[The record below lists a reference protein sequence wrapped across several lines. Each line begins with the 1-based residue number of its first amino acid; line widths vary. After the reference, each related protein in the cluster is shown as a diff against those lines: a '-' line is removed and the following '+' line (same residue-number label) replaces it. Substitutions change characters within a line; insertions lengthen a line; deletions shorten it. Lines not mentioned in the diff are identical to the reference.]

1 MTDKQRS
8 IETKLIHAGEPRP
21 RIHGAVVMPIFQS
34 STYDYDGEPNYH
46 DVRYIRLNNN
56 PNQLVLNEKIA
67 ALEGTE
73 DALVTSSGMA
83 AISTTL
89 LTVLS
94 AGDHLLALDCLYGG
108 THGFV
113 TKDLRQYDISHSFIG
128 GDDPESWEQWL
139 TPDTKAVYIE
149 TLTNPLLQLPD
160 IQAIAQFAKKHGLV
174 SIIDNTLATPVNF
187 RPADWGIDVV
197 IESCTK
203 YLNGHS
209 DLVAGA
215 VAGKR
220 DMIRRIKE
228 RLDHLGGSLD
238 PHACFLL
245 QRGLKTL
252 AVRVRYQ
259 NDSAL
264 KIARFLSQH
273 PGVERVN
280 YPGLECHRQH
290 ARAEEIFAG
299 FGGMISFE
307 VSGGAEAADRFLGS
321 SELAAVAVSMGGPET
336 LMVRPSQAVHSNLSL
351 EERAKSGISETLIR
365 LSVGLEATEDLIAD
379 FKQAL
384 STVPNVTTV

>member
-21 RIHGAVVMPIFQS
+21 RIQGAVVMPIFQS
-34 STYDYDGEPNYH
+34 STYEYDGEPNYH

-56 PNQLVLNEKIA
+56 PNQLVLNEKLA

-73 DALVTSSGMA
+73 NALVTSSGMA
-83 AISTTL
+83 AISATL

-108 THGFV
+108 THGLV
-113 TKDLRQYDISHSFIG
+113 TKDLPQFDISHSFID
-128 GDDPESWEQWL
+128 GDDPDSWEQWL
-139 TPDTKAVYIE
+139 TPKTKTIYIE
-149 TLTNPLLQLPD
+149 TLTNPLLQVAD
-160 IQAIAQFAKKHGLV
+160 IQAVAKFAKKHGLV
-174 SIIDNTLATPVNF
+174 SIIDNTFASPVNF
-187 RPADWGIDVV
+187 RPAEWGIDVV

-203 YLNGHS
+203 FLNGHN

-220 DMIRRIKE
+220 DMIRLIKE

-245 QRGLKTL
+245 HRGLKTL
-252 AVRVRYQ
+252 ALRLRYQ
-259 NDSAL
+259 NESAL
-264 KIARFLSQH
+264 RIARFLSQH
-273 PGVERVN
+273 PAVERVN
-280 YPGLECHRQH
+280 YPGLKSHPQH
-290 ARAEEIFAG
+290 ARAQELFDG

-307 VSGGAEAADRFLGS
+307 LNGGAEAADRFLHS

-336 LMVRPSQAVHSNLSL
+336 LMVRPAQAVHSNLSP
-351 EERAKSGISETLIR
+351 EERARSGISETLIR

-379 FKQAL
+379 FAQAL
-384 STVPNVTTV
+384 SMVPSATA

>member
-21 RIHGAVVMPIFQS
+21 RIQGAVVMPIFQS
-34 STYDYDGEPNYH
+34 STYEYDGEPNYH

-56 PNQLVLNEKIA
+56 PNQLVLNEKLA

-73 DALVTSSGMA
+73 NALVTSSGMA
-83 AISTTL
+83 AISATL

-108 THGFV
+108 THGLV
-113 TKDLRQYDISHSFIG
+113 TKDLPRYDISHSFID
-128 GDDPESWEQWL
+128 GDDPDSWEQWL
-139 TPDTKAVYIE
+139 TPKTKAVYIE
-149 TLTNPLLQLPD
+149 TLTNPLLQVAD
-160 IQAIAQFAKKHGLV
+160 IQAVAKFAKKHGLV
-174 SIIDNTLATPVNF
+174 SIIDNTFASPVNF
-187 RPADWGIDVV
+187 RPAEWGIDVV

-203 YLNGHS
+203 FLNGHS

-220 DMIRRIKE
+220 DMIRLIKE

-245 QRGLKTL
+245 HRGLKTL
-252 AVRVRYQ
+252 AVRLRYQ
-259 NDSAL
+259 NESAL
-264 KIARFLSQH
+264 RIARFLSQH
-273 PGVERVN
+273 PAVERVN
-280 YPGLECHRQH
+280 YPGLKSHPQH
-290 ARAEEIFAG
+290 ARAQELFDG

-307 VSGGAEAADRFLGS
+307 LNGGAEAADRFLDS

-336 LMVRPSQAVHSNLSL
+336 LMVRPAQAVHSNLSP
-351 EERAKSGISETLIR
+351 EERARSGISETLIR

-379 FKQAL
+379 FEQAL
-384 STVPNVTTV
+384 SMVPSATA

>member
-21 RIHGAVVMPIFQS
+21 RIQGAVVMPIFQS
-34 STYDYDGEPNYH
+34 STYEYDGEPNYH

-56 PNQLVLNEKIA
+56 PNQLVLNEKLA

-73 DALVTSSGMA
+73 NALVTSSGMA
-83 AISTTL
+83 AISATL

-108 THGFV
+108 THGLV
-113 TKDLRQYDISHSFIG
+113 TKDLPQFDISHSFID
-128 GDDPESWEQWL
+128 GDDPDSWEQWL
-139 TPDTKAVYIE
+139 TPKTKTIYIE
-149 TLTNPLLQLPD
+149 TLTNPLLQVAD
-160 IQAIAQFAKKHGLV
+160 IQAVAKFAKKHGLV
-174 SIIDNTLATPVNF
+174 SIIDNTFASPVNF
-187 RPADWGIDVV
+187 RPAEWGIDVV

-203 YLNGHS
+203 FLNGHN

-245 QRGLKTL
+245 HRGLKTL
-252 AVRVRYQ
+252 ALRLRYQ
-259 NDSAL
+259 NESAL
-264 KIARFLSQH
+264 RIARFLSQH
-273 PGVERVN
+273 PAVERVN
-280 YPGLECHRQH
+280 YPGLKSHPQH
-290 ARAEEIFAG
+290 ARAQELFDG

-307 VSGGAEAADRFLGS
+307 LNGGAEAADRFLDS
-321 SELAAVAVSMGGPET
+321 SELGAVAVSMGGPET
-336 LMVRPSQAVHSNLSL
+336 LMVRPAQAVHSNLSP
-351 EERAKSGISETLIR
+351 EERARSGISETLIR

-379 FKQAL
+379 FEQAL
-384 STVPNVTTV
+384 SMVPSATA

>member
-21 RIHGAVVMPIFQS
+21 RIQGAVVMPIFQS
-34 STYDYDGEPNYH
+34 STYEYDGEPNYH

-56 PNQLVLNEKIA
+56 PNQLVLNEKLA

-73 DALVTSSGMA
+73 NALVTSSGMA
-83 AISTTL
+83 AISATL

-108 THGFV
+108 THGLV
-113 TKDLRQYDISHSFIG
+113 TKDLPRYDISHSFID
-128 GDDPESWEQWL
+128 GDDPDSWEQWL
-139 TPDTKAVYIE
+139 TPKTKTIYIE
-149 TLTNPLLQLPD
+149 TLTNPLLQVAD
-160 IQAIAQFAKKHGLV
+160 IQAVAKFAKKHGLV
-174 SIIDNTLATPVNF
+174 SIIDNTFASPVNF
-187 RPADWGIDVV
+187 RPAEWGIDVV

-203 YLNGHS
+203 FLNGHN

-220 DMIRRIKE
+220 DMIRLIKE

-245 QRGLKTL
+245 HRGLKTL
-252 AVRVRYQ
+252 ALRLRYQ
-259 NDSAL
+259 NESAL
-264 KIARFLSQH
+264 RIARFLSQH
-273 PGVERVN
+273 PAVERVN
-280 YPGLECHRQH
+280 YPGLKSHPQH
-290 ARAEEIFAG
+290 ARAQELFDG

-307 VSGGAEAADRFLGS
+307 LNGGAEAADRFLHS

-336 LMVRPSQAVHSNLSL
+336 LMVRPAQAVHSNLSP
-351 EERAKSGISETLIR
+351 EERARSGISETLIR

-379 FKQAL
+379 FEQAL
-384 STVPNVTTV
+384 SMVPSATA

>member
-21 RIHGAVVMPIFQS
+21 RIQGAVVMPIFQS
-34 STYDYDGEPNYH
+34 STYEYDGEPNYH

-56 PNQLVLNEKIA
+56 PNQLVLNEKLA

-73 DALVTSSGMA
+73 NALVTSSGMA
-83 AISTTL
+83 AISATL

-108 THGFV
+108 THGLV
-113 TKDLRQYDISHSFIG
+113 TKDLPQFDISHSFID
-128 GDDPESWEQWL
+128 GDDPDSWEQWL
-139 TPDTKAVYIE
+139 TPKTKTIYIE
-149 TLTNPLLQLPD
+149 TLTNPLLQVAD
-160 IQAIAQFAKKHGLV
+160 IQAVAKFAKKHGLV
-174 SIIDNTLATPVNF
+174 SIIDNTFASPVNF
-187 RPADWGIDVV
+187 RPAEWGIDVV

-203 YLNGHS
+203 FLNGHN

-245 QRGLKTL
+245 HRGLKTL
-252 AVRVRYQ
+252 AVRLRYQ
-259 NDSAL
+259 NESAL
-264 KIARFLSQH
+264 RIARFLSQH
-273 PGVERVN
+273 PAVERVN
-280 YPGLECHRQH
+280 YPGLKSHPQH
-290 ARAEEIFAG
+290 ARAQELFDG

-307 VSGGAEAADRFLGS
+307 LNGGAEAADRFLHS

-336 LMVRPSQAVHSNLSL
+336 LMVRPAQAVHSNLSP
-351 EERAKSGISETLIR
+351 EERARSGISETLIR

-379 FKQAL
+379 FEQAL
-384 STVPNVTTV
+384 SMVPSATA

>member
-21 RIHGAVVMPIFQS
+21 RIQGAVVMPIFQS
-34 STYDYDGEPNYH
+34 STYEYDGEPNYH

-56 PNQLVLNEKIA
+56 PNQLVLNEKLA

-73 DALVTSSGMA
+73 NALVTSSGMA
-83 AISTTL
+83 AISATL

-108 THGFV
+108 THGLV
-113 TKDLRQYDISHSFIG
+113 TKDLPRYDISHSFID
-128 GDDPESWEQWL
+128 GDDPDSWEQWL
-139 TPDTKAVYIE
+139 TPKTKTIYIE
-149 TLTNPLLQLPD
+149 TLTNPLLQVAD
-160 IQAIAQFAKKHGLV
+160 IQAVAKFAKKHGLV
-174 SIIDNTLATPVNF
+174 SIIDNTFASPVNF
-187 RPADWGIDVV
+187 RPAEWGIDVV

-203 YLNGHS
+203 FLNGHN

-245 QRGLKTL
+245 HRGLKTL
-252 AVRVRYQ
+252 AVRLRYQ
-259 NDSAL
+259 NESAL
-264 KIARFLSQH
+264 RIARFLSQH
-273 PGVERVN
+273 PAVERVN
-280 YPGLECHRQH
+280 YPGLKSHPQH
-290 ARAEEIFAG
+290 ARAQELFDG

-307 VSGGAEAADRFLGS
+307 LNGGAEAADRFLHS

-336 LMVRPSQAVHSNLSL
+336 LMVRPAQAVHSNLSP
-351 EERAKSGISETLIR
+351 EERARSGISETLIR

-379 FKQAL
+379 FEQAL
-384 STVPNVTTV
+384 SMVPSATA

>member
-1 MTDKQRS
+1 MTDRQRS

-34 STYDYDGEPNYH
+34 STYEYDGEPNYH

-56 PNQLVLNEKIA
+56 PNQLVLNEKLA
-67 ALEGTE
+67 ALEGTGS
-73 DALVTSSGMA
+73 ALVTSSGMA
-83 AISTTL
+83 AISATL
-89 LTVLS
+89 LTILS

-113 TKDLRQYDISHSFIG
+113 TKDLPQFDISHSFID
-128 GDDPESWEQWL
+128 GDDPDSWEQWL
-139 TPDTKAVYIE
+139 TPKTKAVYIE
-149 TLTNPLLQLPD
+149 TLTNPLLQVAD
-160 IQAIAQFAKKHGLV
+160 VQAVAKFAKKHGLV
-174 SIIDNTLATPVNF
+174 SIIDNTFASPINF
-187 RPADWGIDVV
+187 RPAEWGIDVV

-203 YLNGHS
+203 FLNGHS

-220 DMIRRIKE
+220 DMVRRIKE

-245 QRGLKTL
+245 HRGLKTL
-252 AVRVRYQ
+252 ALRVRYQ
-259 NDSAL
+259 NESASG
-264 KIARFLSQH
+264 IARFLSQH
-273 PGVERVN
+273 PAVERVI
-280 YPGLECHRQH
+280 YPGLESHPQH
-290 ARAEEIFAG
+290 ARAVELFDG

-307 VSGGAEAADRFLGS
+307 LNGGAEAADRFLNS

-336 LMVRPSQAVHSNLSL
+336 LMVRPAHAVHSNLSP
-351 EERAKSGISETLIR
+351 EERARSGISETLIR

-379 FKQAL
+379 FEQAL
-384 STVPNVTTV
+384 SMVPSATA